1 MATGGER
8 RSSRLADV
16 QPHAGLPDTIGAMR
30 KNNPA
35 QCQDSESEAGDKAV
49 TKLQQHIVA
58 SARMRMLKNTVNA
71 HKREVQ

>member
-1 MATGGER
+1 MSTGDGR
-8 RSSRLADV
+8 RSSRLAGV
-16 QPHAGLPDTIGAMR
+16 QPHAGLPDNRGATR

-35 QCQDSESEAGDKAV
+35 QRQDGEGEAGDKAV

-71 HKREVQ
+71 HKLEVQ